1 MMRKQNYSPDDN
13 IDELVFAFQDGDQ
26 EAALELLKIYG
37 GYPIK
42 KDLSLY
48 LGKFYKMLRYGKLDL
63 DDRDSRLF
71 ISLFLEDPLMG
82 KEMRKAYQYKPTQ
95 QAARRKLQNLEH
107 SLRVM
112 TDDDLKQELI
122 AIFLKVAKKYKKV
135 KKNVDFNG
143 YLYNY
148 YRFEVAN
155 FIKKLLQPDE
165 MYVKHPDRLVRLAD
179 DLLEDEDSAIEL
191 QESILLNLPM
201 IQAEEELDVNWV
213 RGLTCGEEFKE
224 LTPLQRLIIK
234 LNYEDGWSDGKIADM
249 MGIHINTIFRQR
261 KKADAIVKETVE
273 KLIQEGFYQRQ
284 NSM

>member
-1 MMRKQNYSPDDN
+1 MMRKENYNPDNN
-13 IDELVFAFQDGDQ
+13 IDELVFAYQNGSE
-26 EAALELLKIYG
+26 EAAMELLEIYG
-37 GYPIK
+37 GHPK
-42 KDLSLY
+42 KRDLSLY
-48 LGKFYKMLRYGKLDL
+48 LGKYFKMLRYGKLDL
-63 DDRDSRLF
+63 NDRDSRLF
-71 ISLFLEDPLMG
+71 ISLFLEDPCMR

-112 TDDDLKQELI
+112 TDDDLRQELV
-122 AIFLKVAKKYKKV
+122 AMFLKVAKKYKKV

-165 MYVKHPDRLVRLAD
+165 MYVKHPDRLIRIAD
-179 DLLEDEDSAIEL
+179 DLLGDDDSVIEL
-191 QESILLNLPM
+191 QDSILMNLPIM
-201 IQAEEELDVNWV
+201 QMEEELDINWV
-213 RGLTCGEEFKE
+213 RGFTCGEEFKE
-224 LTPLQRLIIK
+224 LSQLQRLIIK

-273 KLIQEGFYQRQ
+273 KLIQEGFY
-284 NSM
+284 S